1 MSETSKA
8 IRTILRFLGTI
19 LSSFVETGRKYVKE
33 IDNLY
38 AQFIMNNENAMR
50 KLVDLTCGIPKG
62 RRTNQ
67 EE

>member
-1 MSETSKA
+1 M
-8 IRTILRFLGTI
+8 RFLGTI

-50 KLVDLTCGIPKG
+50 KLVDLTCGVPKG